1 MRSLPER
8 PSLEQLKKQA
18 KLLLRAAHA
27 RDQAALQRI
36 KVLPAFAGM
45 PASELAAIELAL
57 HDAQSVIARE
67 HGFPSWRALREEVE
81 ARALSFDAALDE
93 FVRCATGGRHDRA
106 ERLLELH
113 PSIATATLPTA
124 LVLGDVSGVESRLRE
139 RPELA
144 TQPAGVQQWEPL
156 LYVCHSCMHRNVP
169 ARADGFVAIAR
180 RLCELGV
187 NPNAEYHWAWHPEL
201 PRTALWAAV
210 CEVRHLPLAEVLLEA
225 GAKPTDG
232 VTAHIA
238 GSFGKLEALDLLHR

>member
-1 MRSLPER
+1 SRRRRVSGTSTRRSTCADGRASRRRMVGARPTPNDWSGLSRTWPEASRNPDAKSCAPLTRRRPAPNVIYARSKAPAGSREGPSPLSIAIHQRLIHHRTACCEPRLEHGGRMSSLPAR

-139 RPELA
+139 RP
-144 TQPAGVQQWEPL
+144 
-156 LYVCHSCMHRNVP
+156 
-169 ARADGFVAIAR
+169 
-180 RLCELGV
+180 
-187 NPNAEYHWAWHPEL
+187 
-201 PRTALWAAV
+201 
-210 CEVRHLPLAEVLLEA
+210 
-225 GAKPTDG
+225 
-232 VTAHIA
+232 
-238 GSFGKLEALDLLHR
+238 